1 MHEYIE
7 CILNEFKRGRKSTK
21 SDSPLQQSLVQND
34 YGINIENADKSNN
47 TENVLHTNGSEL
59 HHAVNNTIIA
69 NKDQMKEHKIIDET
83 NTDDKEESQHS
94 SITYTSNDNF
104 ATQHLSLNIN
114 LSDEENNNSQTNDD
128 SNENDQQIDGQF
140 PFQTERH
147 QSQLTVLVNTVM
159 MDNNEN
165 NIESAISSALLKYRN
180 EPESIIPHL
189 S

>member
-7 CILNEFKRGRKSTK
+7 CILNEFKRRRKSMK

-34 YGINIENADKSNN
+34 YGVNIENAYKSNN

-59 HHAVNNTIIA
+59 HHVVNNTIIA
-69 NKDQMKEHKIIDET
+69 NKDQMKEHKIIDEK

-94 SITYTSNDNF
+94 SIAYTSNDNC
-104 ATQHLSLNIN
+104 ATQHLSLNIS
-114 LSDEENNNSQTNDD
+114 LSDEKNNNSQSNND